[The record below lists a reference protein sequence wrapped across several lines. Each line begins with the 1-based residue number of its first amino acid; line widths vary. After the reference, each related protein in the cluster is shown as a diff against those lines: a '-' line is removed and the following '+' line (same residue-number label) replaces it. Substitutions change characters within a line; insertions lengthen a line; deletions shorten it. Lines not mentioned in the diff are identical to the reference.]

1 MKILFLLMKVIMI
14 IILLIKYFLL
24 FIIINLSKF
33 KWISLNNQRK
43 IFLIKLLLQIQKEKE
58 EKNKRKFFDGLIL
71 YSNLKKVIDITDK
84 IIYHEK
90 FCTLKFNVYK
100 NIGEFITLQKL

>member
-1 MKILFLLMKVIMI
+1 MIGKKKMKNRYNSVSHN
-14 IILLIKYFLL
+14 Y
-24 FIIINLSKF
+24 
-33 KWISLNNQRK
+33 
-43 IFLIKLLLQIQKEKE
+43 LQIQKEKE
-58 EKNKRKFFDGLIL
+58 EKKRKFFNRLIL

-100 NIGEFITLQKL
+100 NIREFITLQKLLIFY

>member
-1 MKILFLLMKVIMI
+1 MKNRYNSVSHN
-14 IILLIKYFLL
+14 Y
-24 FIIINLSKF
+24 
-33 KWISLNNQRK
+33 
-43 IFLIKLLLQIQKEKE
+43 LQIQKEKE
-58 EKNKRKFFDGLIL
+58 EKKKRQFFDGLIL

-100 NIGEFITLQKL
+100 NIGEFITLKKLLIFY